1 VETSIKAHRVVAV
14 GRVVSKSVSLER
26 FKKRDLSTLLIL
38 HLEKKYQA
46 LFQVLISDEN
56 QFQLDNRLG

>member
-1 VETSIKAHRVVAV
+1 VVAV